1 MTPGKFLLLTAIAVV
16 LTILAKLFFFT
27 ALNIGNIY
35 IVYLF
40 WLVIALIS
48 IACSRRLGV
57 ISYIEATLVLAL
69 WLVLTL
75 FLDLLI
81 TAAVAGI
88 DIYRHAYLWVSYGV
102 MVITIFLFHKKRHVE
117 VRHIQREAKT
127 PPQH

>member
-1 MTPGKFLLLTAIAVV
+1 MTPGKFLLLTTIAVV
-16 LTILAKLFFFT
+16 LTTLAKLFFIR
-27 ALNIGNIY
+27 ALNIDNVY

-69 WLVLTL
+69 WLILTL

-88 DIYRHAYLWVSYGV
+88 DIYRHPYLWVSHGV

-117 VRHIQREAKT
+117 VRHMQRAAKL
-127 PPQH
+127 PPQR